1 MSLTSVGI
9 TASMPGGSFVGALAS
24 GFLSDKFGR
33 KTSIQIGS
41 VIWCIGSILVC
52 ASQVCLK
59 NRCIA
64 TRTHKL
70 RTSVCSLPD
79 DSSMV
84 SRLESALLKFQVRAN
99 DF

>member
-1 MSLTSVGI
+1 MSLTCVGI

-33 KTSIQIGS
+33 KTSIQVGS
-41 VIWCIGSILVC
+41 IIWCVGSILVC
-52 ASQVCLK
+52 ASQVCLES
-59 NRCIA
+59 RRTA

-70 RTSVCSLPD
+70 RTSVCSSPD
-79 DSSMV
+79 DSSTV
-84 SRLESALLKFQVRAN
+84 SRLEFALLKFQVRAN